1 VTLPGR
7 KYLFLSGVSGVL
19 WGCVVTVIAFDA
31 APRAIWGGL
40 IASPLI
46 GCMIGAATKRWSYL
60 SLPLRVVVAL
70 VSVYVAAAL
79 FGLGVGLYDWL
90 AVDIP
95 NRIAYGV
102 VVQAVLAFLWG
113 LTFIGWCLVFWPLA
127 YLNHWLLGRVV
138 PAGQLTSA

>member
-1 VTLPGR
+1 MTPAN
-7 KYLFLSGVSGVL
+7 KYVLLSGVSGVL
-19 WGCVVTVIAFDA
+19 WGSVVTVIAFDV

-40 IASPLI
+40 IASPVI
-46 GCMIGAATKRWSYL
+46 GCAIGAATKRWLRL
-60 SLPLRVVVAL
+60 SVLLRVVVAL

-95 NRIAYGV
+95 NRIPYGV

-113 LTFIGWCLVFWPLA
+113 VTFRGWFLVFWPLA
-127 YLNHWLLGRVV
+127 YLNHWLLGRIS
-138 PAGQLTSA
+138 PARQLTSA